1 MGRDRKHPS
10 GLGATPHVFT
20 LYVAGIKPASR
31 RAVENLRALCR
42 DHLHGGTRVTIIDLA
57 ENPQAAH
64 DDDVVA
70 IPTLVKSWPL
80 PRQIFVGDLSQTDL
94 LLSRLVTEAT

>member
-1 MGRDRKHPS
+1 MGRDHKAAP
-10 GLGATPHVFT
+10 GQGPTPHVFT
-20 LYVAGIKPASR
+20 LYVAGLKPASR
-31 RAVENLRALCR
+31 RAVENLRTLCR
-42 DHLHGGTRVTIIDLA
+42 DHLHGRSRVTIIDLA
-57 ENPQAAH
+57 EKPEAAR

-94 LLSRLVTEAT
+94 VLSRLAREGT